1 MEWPCEI
8 WVWRDEIWIYR
19 PMWFRKVLR
28 WIPKFLFKGGGS
40 RSVPVFCFKGGKP
53 GWAQTVGGHQGH
65 LQTAVSPGVSCL
77 WSCGWKSFA
86 LAVVRLVFGL
96 LSTCLNKN
104 LGSLGSSFGVIFRM
118 YFSFGF
124 RFGLC
129 RLSSKEKGSWVS
141 SDIAREVVSQKLLHQ
156 GWVEMWENRI
166 WDFIFLGLWIFGGPL
181 SNRRRCISFNAIQSQ
196 MCI

>member
-28 WIPKFLFKGGGS
+28 WIPKFLFKEVDHVPCQFFVS
-40 RSVPVFCFKGGKP
+40 RVESRAWRK
-53 GWAQTVGGHQGH
+53 TVGGHQGH
-65 LQTAVSPGVSCL
+65 LQTTVSPGVSCL

-129 RLSSKEKGSWVS
+129 RLSRKEKGSWVS
-141 SDIAREVVSQKLLHQ
+141 SDFAREAVSQKLLHQ
-156 GWVEMWENRI
+156 GWV
-166 WDFIFLGLWIFGGPL
+166 
-181 SNRRRCISFNAIQSQ
+181 
-196 MCI
+196 